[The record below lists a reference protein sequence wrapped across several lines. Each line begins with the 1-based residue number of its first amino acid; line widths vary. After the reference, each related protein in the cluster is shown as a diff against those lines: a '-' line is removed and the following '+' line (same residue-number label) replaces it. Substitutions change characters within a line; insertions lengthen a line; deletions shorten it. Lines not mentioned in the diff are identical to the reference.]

1 MLILQLLLVAVFF
14 YIVRKRR
21 KTACAYEKRKYSVA
35 ALFFTIG
42 LGVSAYA
49 TFGISAEPAASSM
62 QALLNTI
69 ALLLTLISVS
79 ELILTYL
86 LFRRRELLEQLKQRH
101 TEQQGP

>member
-1 MLILQLLLVAVFF
+1 MLILQLLLVAVFV

-21 KTACAYEKRKYSVA
+21 RSACAYEKRKYSIA

-42 LGVSAYA
+42 LAVSGYA
-49 TFGISAEPAASSM
+49 TFGVGATPATSSM

-86 LFRRRELLEQLKQRH
+86 LFRRRELLEQLKQRQ
-101 TEQQGP
+101 TEQQGL